1 MIKTKNLFQPA
12 FIACVV
18 ILAVSAAS
26 KEVVIRT
33 LGVQLT
39 KLPIPLKVPFDK
51 MDEKKLEPY
60 LVRNK
65 QKITNRDVL
74 ESLGTEEYLQWSL
87 EDSNAPAD
95 SPTRF
100 CSLFITYY
108 TGNPDMVPHVPDEC
122 YVGGGNQRSS
132 ADEIIVDSFSY
143 PKQTDN
149 ASSLPKSIPMQYV
162 VFSRQEKNSLTPET
176 RFSVQYMFKANGE
189 FCGSRTQ
196 TRTVLGKNFFCKY
209 SYFAKIEWKFYGMDY
224 SGVVNPDKEQTVKA
238 SRKLLSILVPVLE
251 ADHWPDW
258 EKAKRGEVPNFKQ

>member
-1 MIKTKNLFQPA
+1 MIKTKILLQPA
-12 FIACVV
+12 FVV
-18 ILAVSAAS
+18 CAAILAVSAAS

-39 KLPIPLKVPFDK
+39 KLPIPLKAPFDK

-74 ESLGTEEYLQWSL
+74 ESLGTEEYLQWTL

-122 YVGGGNQRSS
+122 YVGGGNQRVG
-132 ADEIIVDSFSY
+132 AEEIVVDSLSY
-143 PKQTDN
+143 PNQN
-149 ASSLPKSIPMQYV
+149 ESIAASLPKSIPMQYV
-162 VFSRQEKNSLTPET
+162 IFSHQEKSGLTPET
-176 RFSVQYMFKANGE
+176 RFSVQYVFKANGE
-189 FCGSRTQ
+189 FCGGRTQ
-196 TRTVLGKNFFCKY
+196 TRAVLGKNFFCKY
-209 SYFAKIEWKFYGMDY
+209 SYFAKIEWKFYGTDY
-224 SGVVNPDKEQTVKA
+224 SGIVNSDKEQTIEA
-238 SRKLLSILVPVLE
+238 SRKLLSTLIPVLE
-251 ADHWPDW
+251 EDHWPDW
-258 EKAKRGEVPNFKQ
+258 EKAKRGEIPNL

>member
-1 MIKTKNLFQPA
+1 MNKALLLKPA
-12 FIACVV
+12 FVVCAV

-39 KLPIPLKVPFDK
+39 KLPISLKAPFDK
-51 MDEKKLEPY
+51 MSEKKLEPY

-74 ESLGTEEYLQWSL
+74 ESLGTEEYLQWTL

-122 YVGGGNQRSS
+122 YVGGGNQRVG
-132 ADEIIVDSFSY
+132 AEEITIDSFSY
-143 PKQTDN
+143 SN
-149 ASSLPKSIPMQYV
+149 AEGIASVYLPESIPMQYV
-162 VFSRQEKNSLTPET
+162 VFSHQERNGLTPET
-176 RFSVQYMFKANGE
+176 RFSVQYLFKANGE
-189 FCGSRTQ
+189 FCGGRTQ

-224 SGVVNPDKEQTVKA
+224 SGLVNPEKEKTIEA

-251 ADHWPDW
+251 KDHWPDW
-258 EKAKRGEVPNFKQ
+258 EKAKRGEIPNP